1 MNDRKEDT
9 MKNKKS
15 IATVVVI
22 AAVAVLSYA
31 LIGGQNEGVSANEKS
46 KESESFFSRLVSPL
60 TTETATVP
68 AGTQIQVRL
77 EQGISTEKNSSGDQF
92 RASLDNP
99 LTVDGKTVAPAGSQV
114 VGELSD
120 VQEPGRV
127 KGRAK
132 LTMTLRQITV
142 DGEEYDLDVKPL
154 TLIAESTKKRDAG
167 SIAGGAAVG
176 AVIGA
181 IAGGGKGAAIGA
193 ASGGGA
199 GTGFVLATKGK
210 ELKYNPEAQFAF
222 TLSSSLKLPVVND
235 KG

>member
-1 MNDRKEDT
+1 
-9 MKNKKS
+9 MKDKKS
-15 IATVVVI
+15 IAAVVAI
-22 AAVAVLSYA
+22 AAVALLSYA
-31 LIGGQNEGVSANEKS
+31 LIGDRYSGVSANEQG
-46 KESESFFSRLVSPL
+46 KESESFFSRIVARL

-77 EQGISTEKNSSGDQF
+77 EQGISTERNSSGEEF
-92 RASLDNP
+92 RASLDKD
-99 LTVDGKTVAPAGSQV
+99 LMVDGKTVAPAGSEV
-114 VGELSD
+114 VGELSS

-132 LTMTLRQITV
+132 LTMTLRQITIE
-142 DGEEYDLDVKPL
+142 GEEYDLDVNPL
-154 TLIAESTKKRDAG
+154 TLVAESTKKKDAG
-167 SIAGGAAVG
+167 TIAGGAAVG

-199 GTGFVLATKGK
+199 GTGYVLATKGK
-210 ELKYNPEAQFAF
+210 DLKYGPDTRFAF
-222 TLSSSLKLPVVND
+222 TLSSSLDLPVVKD